1 MTCPEQV
8 GPGGEFARPELFQA
22 KAYSNDL
29 ASTPAGRGRD
39 RYDLA
44 WRTAQ
49 SRA

>member
-1 MTCPEQV
+1 MTCPEQS
-8 GPGGEFARPELFQA
+8 PGGEFARSELFQA
-22 KAYSNDL
+22 KTYSNDL
-29 ASTPAGRGRD
+29 ARPPAGRGRD

>member
-8 GPGGEFARPELFQA
+8 GPGGELAQTGLFQA
-22 KAYSNDL
+22 KTCSNDL
-29 ASTPAGRGRD
+29 ARPVLARGRD